1 MADSCEA
8 SIRSKASRRMEPLC
22 CSITG
27 AVCEPMKM
35 LFHKALAFIKRDFS
49 IESGYQAAFVMGL
62 LEAIMLLVVFHFIG
76 QLISPRA
83 STSLGKY
90 GTQYFPFV
98 LAGVAFARY

>member
-1 MADSCEA
+1 
-8 SIRSKASRRMEPLC
+8 
-22 CSITG
+22 
-27 AVCEPMKM
+27 MKM

-83 STSLGKY
+83 STS
-90 GTQYFPFV
+90 
-98 LAGVAFARY
+98 